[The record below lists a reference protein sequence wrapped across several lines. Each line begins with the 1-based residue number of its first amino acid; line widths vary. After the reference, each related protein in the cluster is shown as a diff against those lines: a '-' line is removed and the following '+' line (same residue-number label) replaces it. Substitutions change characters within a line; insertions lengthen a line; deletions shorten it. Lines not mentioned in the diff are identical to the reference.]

1 MRFELATRLGENLTG
16 MRITI
21 NGEIKEL
28 ESEVNLGRLLEL
40 FSLPSQRIAVEL
52 NREVVRKK
60 DWEAIIIRDADR
72 IEIVHFVGGG

>member
-1 MRFELATRLGENLTG
+1 MKIFV
-16 MRITI
+16 
-21 NGEIKEL
+21 NGDLREL
-28 ESEVNLGRLLEL
+28 EEEVSLNRLLEL

-60 DWEAIIIRDADR
+60 DWDTVTVREADT